1 MRYNNLETLIMPL
14 FSTTL
19 TTAVSTSPGASA
31 IANTDRV
38 GGKPITASVI
48 PSAASSGA
56 FVIQYTLDDIQKV
69 TSTGVTWSGVG
80 SSQGAQATVFVA
92 SASVPDGVFASF
104 LSPVSAVRINST
116 ALAGGSLT
124 LKVNQGEGA

>member
-1 MRYNNLETLIMPL
+1 MPL

-19 TTAVSTSPGASA
+19 TTAVSTTPGASA

-38 GGKPITASVI
+38 GGKPISVSVV

-56 FVIQYTLDDIQKV
+56 FQIQYSLDDVQKT
-69 TSTGVTWSGVG
+69 TSTGVTWSGLG
-80 SSQGAQATVFVA
+80 SSLGAQGTVFVA
-92 SASVPDGVFASF
+92 SASVPDGVLTSF
-104 LSPVSAVRINST
+104 LAPVSAVRINST
-116 ALAGGSLT
+116 ALAGGTLT

>member
-1 MRYNNLETLIMPL
+1 MPL

-19 TTAVSTSPGASA
+19 TTATSTTPGASA
-31 IANTDRV
+31 ICNTDRL
-38 GGKPITASVI
+38 GGKPISVSVI

-56 FVIQYTLDDIQKV
+56 FQIQFSLDDVQKT
-69 TSTGVTWSGVG
+69 TSTGVTWSGLG
-80 SSQGAQATVFVA
+80 SSLGAQATVFVA

-116 ALAGGSLT
+116 ALAGGSLV
-124 LKVNQGEGA
+124 LRVNQGEGA

>member
-1 MRYNNLETLIMPL
+1 MPL

-19 TTAVSTSPGASA
+19 TTAVSTTPGASA
-31 IANTDRV
+31 ICNVDRI
-38 GGKPITASVI
+38 GGKPISVSVI

-56 FVIQYTLDDIQKV
+56 FVIQYSFDDPMRV

-92 SASVPDGVFASF
+92 SASVPDGVLSTF
-104 LSPVSAVRINST
+104 LAPVSAVRINST
-116 ALAGGSLT
+116 ALAGGTFT